1 MRTDLLRCYFSR
13 QGTQKKIF
21 SLVFI
26 SCHNSLTQRTI
37 TIGHK
42 FHRHVFLYQTFF
54 SQCHKKWG
62 QSIKKNFLSSFA
74 RKLKLKPIAD
84 DHNAKKVQKLHQKKE
99 EKVGLSMNS
108 TVLVDLL
115 MMKLIKVKTEK
126 FEAF

>member
-1 MRTDLLRCYFSR
+1 MRTDLLSCYFSR

-26 SCHNSLTQRTI
+26 SCHNSLTQSNI

-84 DHNAKKVQKLHQKKE
+84 DHNAKKVQKLHQKRRKSRTLHE
-99 EKVGLSMNS
+99 FDSFGRFIDDETYQSQNRK
-108 TVLVDLL
+108 
-115 MMKLIKVKTEK
+115 I
-126 FEAF
+126 

>member
-84 DHNAKKVQKLHQKKE
+84 DHNAKKVQKLHQKRRKSRTLHE
-99 EKVGLSMNS
+99 FDSFGRFIDDETYQSQNRK
-108 TVLVDLL
+108 
-115 MMKLIKVKTEK
+115 I
-126 FEAF
+126 